1 MQTQSSL
8 EPEWAAYVMKV
19 SGLTSVGLVHVERAA
34 TWWLERRIGPRNPRP
49 SVFGA
54 VVAIRILSMVTPD
67 AETKRNLRFTCEEM
81 IRTYLKIA

>member
-34 TWWLERRIGPRNPRP
+34 ILWIEGRIGKREPRP

-54 VVAIRILSMVTPD
+54 ALAIRILSMVMPG
-67 AETKRNLRFTCEEM
+67 AETKCDLRFTCEEM
-81 IRTYLKIA
+81 IKPYIRD

>member
-8 EPEWAAYVMKV
+8 EPEWAAHVMKA
-19 SGLTSVGLVHVERAA
+19 SGLTPIGLAQAEKVA

-54 VVAIRILSMVTPD
+54 AVAIRILSMVTPD

-81 IRTYLKIA
+81 IKPYVRD